1 MSSIYIHIPFCKQR
15 CIYCD
20 FHFVISKNKE
30 EELIK
35 SIIKE
40 IRTRKDYLK
49 NKKLN
54 SIYFGGGTPSIISTH
69 LIKKIL
75 KNISEV
81 FIITDN
87 TEITIEANPDDI
99 NKKKLDDYFNMGIN
113 RLSIG
118 IQSFDDEILKSLN
131 RSHNSMQAKN
141 SIEITKNSKIE
152 NISVDIMFNLPSQD
166 LKILDES
173 LNICFDYDINHL
185 SIYGLTIEPNTI
197 IHKKILQN
205 KVDKPSDKIFIK
217 QYNHITNLSEEKGY
231 LNYEISNFCKKNYES
246 NHNKNYWFGSEY
258 LGVGPSAH
266 SFNGLSRR
274 WNVKNNLLY
283 MKNLKNNTRYYQS
296 ETLSKKDI
304 YNEYI
309 IRRLRT
315 RKGINTKE
323 INQKSHKNFFLKKIQ
338 SWQKDG
344 YVSNK
349 KNNYFLERKGK
360 IICDKITESLF
371 LI

>member
-20 FHFVISKNKE
+20 FHFVISKKKE
-30 EELIK
+30 KELIN

-49 NKKLN
+49 NKKLS

-75 KNISEV
+75 KNISEE

-87 TEITIEANPDDI
+87 TEITIETNPDDI

-118 IQSFDDEILKSLN
+118 IQSFDDKILKSLN
-131 RSHNSMQAKN
+131 RSHNAMQAKN
-141 SIEITKNSKIE
+141 SIEIAINSRIK
-152 NISVDIMFNLPSQD
+152 NISVDIMFNLPNQG
-166 LKILDES
+166 LTKLDES
-173 LNICFDYDINHL
+173 LNICFGYDINHL
-185 SIYGLTIEPNTI
+185 SIYGLTIEPYTVL
-197 IHKKILQN
+197 HKRILQN
-205 KVDKPSDKIFIK
+205 EINKPSDAIFIK
-217 QYNHITNLSEEKGY
+217 QYNHIADLSEKKGF
-231 LNYEISNFCKKNYES
+231 LNYEISNFSKKNYES
-246 NHNKNYWFGSEY
+246 NHNKTYWFGSEY

-274 WNVKNNLLY
+274 WNVKNNFLY
-283 MKNLKNNTRYYQS
+283 MKYLKSDTKYYEC

-309 IRRLRT
+309 MRRLRT
-315 RKGINTKE
+315 NKGINIKD
-323 INQKSHKNFFLKKIQ
+323 IKHKTHKIFFLKRIK

-344 YVSNK
+344 YISNK
-349 KNNYFLERKGK
+349 KTFYFLERKGK